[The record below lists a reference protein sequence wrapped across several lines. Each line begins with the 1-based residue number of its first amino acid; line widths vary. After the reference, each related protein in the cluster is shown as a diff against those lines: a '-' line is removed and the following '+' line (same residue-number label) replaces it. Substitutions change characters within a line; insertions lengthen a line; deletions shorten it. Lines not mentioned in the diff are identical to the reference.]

1 MTNYVHIKYKAF
13 SLILSLLILNIVLE
27 NYVNFNKINNFK
39 YWIEY
44 LIYMINSF
52 YKNKILEY
60 FIKYYHFFLFEIN
73 VNWTVMCSLILY
85 KLKKNS
91 NTTLFRE
98 KYFVIYSCN

>member
-1 MTNYVHIKYKAF
+1 
-13 SLILSLLILNIVLE
+13 
-27 NYVNFNKINNFK
+27 
-39 YWIEY
+39 
-44 LIYMINSF
+44 MINSF

-98 KYFVIYSCN
+98 KYFTIFV